1 MELTRLYYNL
11 FPVRCSYDFA
21 LVVRT
26 LLVRCSYE
34 FASLFVRCSYE
45 RELTRELRDAPVCL
59 PRGTRRRGVL
69 LVGSLDEEPREDF
82 DDIAATILKVPP
94 RFISGHL
101 LHRIHDG
108 RNRRASAL
116 LTFPDQERLH
126 RRERV
131 LDGIHVVE
139 L

>member
-1 MELTRLYYNL
+1 KKKF
-11 FPVRCSYDFA
+11 FPPF
-21 LVVRT
+21 
-26 LLVRCSYE
+26 
-34 FASLFVRCSYE
+34 
-45 RELTRELRDAPVCL
+45 L
-59 PRGTRRRGVL
+59 PGGTRRPGVL

-82 DDIAATILKVPP
+82 DDIVATILKVTP

-108 RNRRASAL
+108 RNRTASAL
-116 LTFPDQERLH
+116 LTVPDQERLH

-131 LDGIHVVE
+131 LDGIHAVQ